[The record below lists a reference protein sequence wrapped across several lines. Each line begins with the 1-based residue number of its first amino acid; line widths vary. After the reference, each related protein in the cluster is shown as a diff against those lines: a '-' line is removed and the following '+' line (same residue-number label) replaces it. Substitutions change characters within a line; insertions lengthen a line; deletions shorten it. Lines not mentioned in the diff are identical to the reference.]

1 MFTEIRN
8 RLTLL
13 YTVVM
18 AVFLLAFI
26 VVSDAGVVWV
36 LHHEEQQ
43 DIRSFAEEEAKEHI
57 TMLKQKKNKIE
68 LKEEDNTDTMGGKIF
83 FYVFDDKGQL
93 VDTEESATKV
103 RSKVQEIISNWNVAD
118 GEGTIRKFYL
128 PEGERAILI
137 MCSLKIYDGE
147 DFLGRVFVGEDI
159 TAYYALLKTLL
170 IVLIVIAIVFLL
182 VATFIGHLLA
192 GRAIIPIKQSFV
204 RQREFVADASHELR
218 TPLSILLSSVE
229 VVQTDDSNH
238 LSSFSTQ
245 VLDDMKSEVKRMSKM
260 VSDLLT
266 LARADAGAANIIR
279 ERFNLYSVTEQVIRS
294 FQPVADEKGLEL
306 GFDGGEEMVIFAD
319 KERINQLL
327 LILLDNAIKYTPL
340 GGRVDVLLRRV
351 VGAKPGI
358 SITVQDQGVGISD
371 THKSLIFDRFYRVD
385 KVRSREEGGTGIGLS
400 IAKWIVDAHGGTI
413 KVESAPEEGST
424 FIVNLPS

>member
-1 MFTEIRN
+1 MFSEIRN

-18 AVFLLAFI
+18 AVFLIAFI
-26 VVSDAGVVWV
+26 AVSDAGVVWV

-43 DIRSFAEEEAKEHI
+43 DIRSFAEEEVKEHI
-57 TMLKQKKNKIE
+57 AMLKQKKNQKE
-68 LKEEDNTDTMGGKIF
+68 LKVDNTDNMGGKIF

-93 VDTEESATKV
+93 VDTEEPAVKV
-103 RSKVQEIISNWNVAD
+103 RSKVQEIISNWNVED

-128 PEGERAILI
+128 PEGERVIII
-137 MCSLKIYDGE
+137 MCSMKIYDGE
-147 DFLGRVFVGEDI
+147 EFLGRVYVGEDI
-159 TAYYALLKTLL
+159 TAYYSLLKTLL
-170 IVLIVIAIVFLL
+170 IVLIVIAILFLF

-192 GRAIIPIKQSFV
+192 GRAIIPIKQSFI

-238 LSSFSTQ
+238 LSSFSVQ

-266 LARADAGAANIIR
+266 LARADAGAANIIK
-279 ERFNLYSVTEQVIRS
+279 EKFNLYSVTEQVIRS

-306 GFDGGEEMVIFAD
+306 ELDGGDEMVICAD

-327 LILLDNAIKYTPL
+327 LILLDNAIKYTPP
-340 GGRVDVLLRRV
+340 GGRVDVLLKKIA
-351 VGAKPGI
+351 GAKPGI

-413 KVESAPEEGST
+413 KVESTPGEGST

>member
-43 DIRSFAEEEAKEHI
+43 DIKSFAEEEAKEHI
-57 TMLKQKKNKIE
+57 TMLKQKKNKME

-93 VDTEESATKV
+93 VDTEESAMKV

-147 DFLGRVFVGEDI
+147 DFLGRV
-159 TAYYALLKTLL
+159 LLVKTLQ
-170 IVLIVIAIVFLL
+170 
-182 VATFIGHLLA
+182 
-192 GRAIIPIKQSFV
+192 PIMHYLK
-204 RQREFVADASHELR
+204 H
-218 TPLSILLSSVE
+218 
-229 VVQTDDSNH
+229 
-238 LSSFSTQ
+238 
-245 VLDDMKSEVKRMSKM
+245 
-260 VSDLLT
+260 
-266 LARADAGAANIIR
+266 
-279 ERFNLYSVTEQVIRS
+279 Y
-294 FQPVADEKGLEL
+294 
-306 GFDGGEEMVIFAD
+306 
-319 KERINQLL
+319 
-327 LILLDNAIKYTPL
+327 
-340 GGRVDVLLRRV
+340 
-351 VGAKPGI
+351 
-358 SITVQDQGVGISD
+358 
-371 THKSLIFDRFYRVD
+371 
-385 KVRSREEGGTGIGLS
+385 
-400 IAKWIVDAHGGTI
+400 
-413 KVESAPEEGST
+413 
-424 FIVNLPS
+424 